1 MKKKKHFIILLM
13 VAFVSSMLVLS
24 GCSEN
29 AETNIASSITEEKN
43 SKSDK
48 KAKKSLVQKVE
59 LIHFHGTYQCY
70 ACKTVGAYTEETLN
84 NCFADE
90 LEEGKIIFKHIN
102 VYLPENKEIV
112 FKYGATASSLWLGIY
127 DQKGFH
133 KEHVVKVW
141 YKINNKM
148 AFMSYL
154 KMLIDKRLRGD
165 FS

>member
-13 VAFVSSMLVLS
+13 VVFVSSMLVLS

-29 AETNIASSITEEKN
+29 AETNIVSSITKEKN

-48 KAKKSLVQKVE
+48 KAKKPLVQKVE

-70 ACKTVGAYTEETLN
+70 ACKTVGKYAEQTVKTFY
-84 NCFADE
+84 DKE
-90 LEEGKIIFKHIN
+90 LKEGKIIFKHIT
-102 VYLPENKEIV
+102 VYLPENKDIV